1 MPSQLV
7 FGSDSEE
14 EMDMKSEYIEEL
26 VKLQKYNGV
35 LELSQPDL
43 PRFEYT
49 GDGVYKP
56 PPFLPLRP

>member
-43 PRFEYT
+43 PRFEYNYICISKI
-49 GDGVYKP
+49 GINFY
-56 PPFLPLRP
+56 

>member
-43 PRFEYT
+43 PRFEYNYIYISKI
-49 GDGVYKP
+49 GINFY
-56 PPFLPLRP
+56 